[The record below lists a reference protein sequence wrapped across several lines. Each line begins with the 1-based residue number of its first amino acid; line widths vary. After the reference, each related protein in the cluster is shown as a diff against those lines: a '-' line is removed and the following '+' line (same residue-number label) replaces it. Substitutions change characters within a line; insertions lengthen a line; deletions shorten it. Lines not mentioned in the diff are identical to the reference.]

1 MRRLMKISRRQF
13 GWAVASLGLTIAAIL
28 WYSGYRNRSPLSTGV
43 RLSAV
48 EHTVDVTGTVN
59 CTVHVTNVIERRIV
73 IQAELERP
81 LNGQWEIIPCR
92 QPGPMYV
99 SALWVLDPGEV
110 KTVVLP
116 TPLNRGNNV
125 AYRIRV
131 DYWVRERAPRVCYE
145 TLRRKLRI
153 VRDVGSALLR
163 PKAPHP
169 AFTVDSSGY
178 AVIGG
183 RGGTPID
190 RLATHWAYTEEWNSV
205 QQMDA
210 PNPAPSP
217 WFQFEVDWRGVGDP

>member
-1 MRRLMKISRRQF
+1 MKISRRRF

-28 WYSGYRNRSPLSTGV
+28 WYSGSRNPSPLSVGV

-48 EHTVDVTGTVN
+48 EHTVDGTGTVN

-81 LNGQWEIIPCR
+81 VNGQWQIIPCR

-116 TPLNRGNNV
+116 TPLDRGSNV

-131 DYWVRERAPRVCYE
+131 NYWLREQALRVCCE
-145 TLRRKLRI
+145 TLREKLRI

-163 PKAPHP
+163 PKAPRP
-169 AFTVDSSGY
+169 RFSVSSGY

-190 RLATHWAYTEEWNSV
+190 RLATRCAYTEEWNSV
-205 QQMDA
+205 QQIDA
-210 PNPAPSP
+210 PNPAPAP
-217 WFQFEVDWRGVGDP
+217 RFQFEMDWRGVGDP